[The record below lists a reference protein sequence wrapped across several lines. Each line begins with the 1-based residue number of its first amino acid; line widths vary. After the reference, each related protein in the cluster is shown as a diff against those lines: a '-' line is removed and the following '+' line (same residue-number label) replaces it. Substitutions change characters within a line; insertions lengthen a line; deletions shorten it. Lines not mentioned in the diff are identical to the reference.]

1 MNTPYQ
7 HPDLPPPVKQGLY
20 DPRFEHDACG
30 VGLVADIKGR
40 KSNDIIKK
48 GLEALINLGH
58 RGAAGADPETGDGAG
73 LLIQMPHEFFA
84 KEAVSLGFDLPELGG
99 YGVGTIFLPQDPDAR
114 ERCIRLVERTVQDE
128 GCRLLGWRDV
138 PTNPDAIGVL
148 SRGVMPVI
156 RQFFVDLPA
165 DGADRASLELR
176 LYVIRRQIENR
187 ARDEDLYIVCLSSN
201 RVIYKGLILAHQ
213 LEHFY
218 LDLADTDIASCF
230 AMVHSRFSTNTLGT
244 WRLAHPYRHVIHNGE
259 INTLRGNINWMNA
272 RHPML
277 ASEALDDDIGKL
289 LPIVAAPD
297 QSDTATFDNVL
308 ELLLATGRSL
318 PHSMMMMIPEAW
330 ADHIPMNAEKKAF
343 YEYHSSLMEPW
354 DGPALMIGTD
364 GSQVCAV
371 LDRNG
376 LRPCRF
382 LVTRDDLLVMASE
395 TGVLDIPDEDIVYK
409 SRIQPGRMFLL
420 DTERGRLIPDEEI
433 KAQLSAQR
441 PYGQWLDENARAL
454 DDLPTPDD
462 VPGHDIG
469 TLQQRQAAFG
479 YTLEDTSMILAPMAE
494 NGAEAVGSMGN
505 DTPLAVLSDE
515 APLLFWYFKQLF
527 AQVSN
532 PPLDAIRE
540 ELVTSVESFIGCEG
554 NLFDETPKQCRQL
567 KLHRPV
573 LTNAELAKI
582 RAIEDGYAK
591 SVTLSSV
598 FRPADGPGALKSA
611 MDALCEAASAAVADG
626 CTIII
631 LSDRNIDAEHAPIPS
646 LLATSGLH
654 HHLIRE
660 GMRTKVGIVVESGE
674 PRDVGQISLLFGY
687 GAGAVN
693 PYVAFETL
701 AQMARERAYSNG
713 TDYKTAEKNYVK
725 AVLKGVVKVMSK
737 MGISTLQSY
746 RGAQIFEAVGLHQEF
761 VDRYFTWTPSRVG
774 GIGIEE
780 IEREAVRRHAAAY
793 AARNGNGSHDLD
805 AGGIYYWRRDGE
817 YHMWNPD
824 TIAALQY
831 AARVND
837 YTTFEQFTTA
847 ANDYSRRLCT
857 IRGLLELKTPTT
869 PSPSTRSS
877 QPARSSGAS
886 PRARPPSAP
895 SAARPTRPWPSP

>member
-1 MNTPYQ
+1 
-7 HPDLPPPVKQGLY
+7 
-20 DPRFEHDACG
+20 
-30 VGLVADIKGR
+30 
-40 KSNDIIKK
+40 
-48 GLEALINLGH
+48 
-58 RGAAGADPETGDGAG
+58 
-73 LLIQMPHEFFA
+73 
-84 KEAVSLGFDLPELGG
+84 
-99 YGVGTIFLPQDPDAR
+99 
-114 ERCIRLVERTVQDE
+114 
-128 GCRLLGWRDV
+128 
-138 PTNPDAIGVL
+138 
-148 SRGVMPVI
+148 MPVI
-156 RQFFVDLPA
+156 RQFFVDRPA

-433 KAQLSAQR
+433 KAELSAQR

-454 DDLPTPDD
+454 DNLPAPDD

-554 NLFDETPKQCRQL
+554 NLFDETPQQCRQL

-573 LTNAELAKI
+573 LTNADLAKI
-582 RAIEDGYAK
+582 RAIEDGVRQVGHPVVRLQDRGTAQVRWNAPWTR
-591 SVTLSSV
+591 SA
-598 FRPADGPGALKSA
+598 RPLPTPSP
-611 MDALCEAASAAVADG
+611 MDA
-626 CTIII
+626 
-631 LSDRNIDAEHAPIPS
+631 PS
-646 LLATSGLH
+646 SSCPTAT
-654 HHLIRE
+654 
-660 GMRTKVGIVVESGE
+660 
-674 PRDVGQISLLFGY
+674 
-687 GAGAVN
+687 
-693 PYVAFETL
+693 
-701 AQMARERAYSNG
+701 
-713 TDYKTAEKNYVK
+713 
-725 AVLKGVVKVMSK
+725 
-737 MGISTLQSY
+737 
-746 RGAQIFEAVGLHQEF
+746 
-761 VDRYFTWTPSRVG
+761 
-774 GIGIEE
+774 
-780 IEREAVRRHAAAY
+780 
-793 AARNGNGSHDLD
+793 
-805 AGGIYYWRRDGE
+805 
-817 YHMWNPD
+817 
-824 TIAALQY
+824 
-831 AARVND
+831 
-837 YTTFEQFTTA
+837 
-847 ANDYSRRLCT
+847 
-857 IRGLLELKTPTT
+857 TT
-869 PSPSTRSS
+869 PSTPPYQASWRRRDCITTSSARACARRSASSSSPGSRGTWDRYPSSS
-877 QPARSSGAS
+877 ATARARSIHTWHSRRS
-886 PRARPPSAP
+886 PRWHARGRTPTVPTTRPPRRTTSRP
-895 SAARPTRPWPSP
+895 SSRAS